1 MDGRAHPSSFCS
13 PTIFPLHCL
22 LLVSPPGYRRHFA
35 ALRDFLSTQVPQVQ
49 VLPKEDKGVTGNFE
63 VTVVGT
69 GQVLHSKRHAG
80 QGRAESLA
88 EKEAILE
95 QIQELLDESD

>member
-1 MDGRAHPSSFCS
+1 MLFLCTISGPS
-13 PTIFPLHCL
+13 HHQ
-22 LLVSPPGYRRHFA
+22 GYRRHFV
-35 ALRDFLSTQVPQVQ
+35 ALRDFLSTQVPQVK
-49 VLPKEDKGVTGNFE
+49 VFPKEDKGVTGNFE

-95 QIQELLDESD
+95 LIQELLDDSYEY